1 LSNEHCVNKVD
12 IREHYVVIFDPTQ
25 GNLAKTLAGRVKIKR
40 REGVLGNKEV
50 RMSMKWGLD
59 DLSSLNSWR
68 LAAVE
73 MLATALFVF
82 LGTGAAYA
90 SGGDITATALGHGVA
105 IIALVAATAKIT
117 GAHINPAVTITM
129 WALGKDN
136 LGKSLTYILG
146 QLVGAVVGAYLL
158 YSIVGEVAGEHA
170 LGNSLTNITPVEGFL
185 TEIIVTFALIAT
197 ILAVAVHPQGKSWV
211 TPSTAAVA
219 IGLVVLVDH
228 LVAIPL
234 TGASMNPARTFGPAV
249 VAGNFADHWVYWA
262 GPIVG
267 GLVAAITYRYLMLSK
282 DERAAE

>member
-1 LSNEHCVNKVD
+1 
-12 IREHYVVIFDPTQ
+12 
-25 GNLAKTLAGRVKIKR
+25 
-40 REGVLGNKEV
+40 
-50 RMSMKWGLD
+50 MSMKWGLA

-90 SGGDITATALGHGVA
+90 SGGDITATALGHGLA

-136 LGKSLTYILG
+136 LGKSLTYIIG

-158 YSIVGEVAGEHA
+158 YSIVGEVTGEHA

>member
-1 LSNEHCVNKVD
+1 
-12 IREHYVVIFDPTQ
+12 
-25 GNLAKTLAGRVKIKR
+25 
-40 REGVLGNKEV
+40 
-50 RMSMKWGLD
+50 MSMKWGLA
-59 DLSSLNSWR
+59 DLTSVDSWR

-82 LGTGAAYA
+82 LGTGAAMA
-90 SGGDITATALGHGVA
+90 SGGDITATALGHGLA

-136 LGKSLTYILG
+136 LGKSLTYIIG

-158 YSIVGEVAGEHA
+158 YSIVGEVSGEHA
-170 LGNSLTNITPVEGFL
+170 LGKDITAIDGFL
-185 TEIIVTFALIAT
+185 TEVIVTFALILT
-197 ILAVAVHPQGKSWV
+197 VLAVAVHPQGKSWV

-234 TGASMNPARTFGPAV
+234 TGASMNPARTFGPAL
-249 VAGNFADHWVYWA
+249 VAGDFANHWVYWA

-267 GLVAAITYRYLMLSK
+267 GLVAAGAYRYLMLSK

>member
-1 LSNEHCVNKVD
+1 MSNEHCVNKVD

>member
-1 LSNEHCVNKVD
+1 
-12 IREHYVVIFDPTQ
+12 
-25 GNLAKTLAGRVKIKR
+25 
-40 REGVLGNKEV
+40 
-50 RMSMKWGLD
+50 MSLKWGVD
-59 DLSSLNSWR
+59 DLTNVDSWR

-90 SGGDITATALGHGVA
+90 SGGDITATALGHGLA
-105 IIALVAATAKIT
+105 IMALVAATAKIT

-129 WALGKDN
+129 WVLGKDD
-136 LGKSLTYILG
+136 LGKSLTYIIG
-146 QLVGAVVGAYLL
+146 QLVGATLGAYLL
-158 YSIVGEVAGEHA
+158 YLIVGSVSGEHA
-170 LGNSLTNITPVEGFL
+170 LGAGITTGVGFL

-197 ILAVAVHPQGKSWV
+197 VLAVAVHPQGKSWV

-234 TGASMNPARTFGPAV
+234 TGASMNPARTFGPAMV
-249 VAGNFADHWVYWA
+249 EGDFANHWVYWA

-267 GLVAAITYRYLMLSK
+267 GLVAAIAYRYLLLSK

>member
-1 LSNEHCVNKVD
+1 
-12 IREHYVVIFDPTQ
+12 
-25 GNLAKTLAGRVKIKR
+25 
-40 REGVLGNKEV
+40 
-50 RMSMKWGLD
+50 MKWGID
-59 DLSSLNSWR
+59 DLKSVDSWR

-82 LGTGAAYA
+82 LGTGAAMA
-90 SGGDITATALGHGVA
+90 SGGDITATALGHGLA
-105 IIALVAATAKIT
+105 IIVLVAATAKIT

-136 LGKSLTYILG
+136 LGKSLTYIIG

-158 YSIVGEVAGEHA
+158 YSIVGSVQGEHA
-170 LGNSLTNITPVEGFL
+170 LGAGITTGEGLL
-185 TEIIVTFALIAT
+185 TEIIVTFALILT
-197 ILAVAVHPQGKSWV
+197 VLAVAVHPQGKSWV
-211 TPSTAAVA
+211 TPSTAAVS

-234 TGASMNPARTFGPAV
+234 TGASMNPARTFGPAL

-267 GLVAAITYRYLMLSK
+267 GLVAAITYRYVMLSK